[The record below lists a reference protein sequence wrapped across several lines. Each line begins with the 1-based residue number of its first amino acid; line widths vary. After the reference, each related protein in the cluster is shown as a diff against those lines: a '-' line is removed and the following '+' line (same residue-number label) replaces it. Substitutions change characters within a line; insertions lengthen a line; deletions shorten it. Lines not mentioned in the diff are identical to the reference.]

1 MNRDQ
6 TELTEFEIP
15 EEHKKKYRHGKVY
28 ESANMRDR
36 KLQARLKKEEKKYEE
51 MVKQKARHDM
61 MQEEAGYLECDEGEF
76 SWEVTQDQIV
86 NCVDVQTEK
95 KKFELNLDHGP
106 YKIDFDKNGRK
117 VLLGGER
124 GHLAAFN
131 WQTSKLDFEI
141 NVMERI
147 NCVKYLDNDL
157 RLAVAQKE
165 WTYIYD
171 NQGTEGHCLK
181 MLDRVVSMDYLP
193 HHYLLVTGNKSSW
206 LQHLDISTG
215 TIVSK
220 YCVRKG
226 PLYQMC
232 HWDGVTCLGHT
243 NGSVTFWKPYE
254 KPKVYNIQ
262 EYSDKTK
269 DPGLLGTKVC
279 NPIHEGAP
287 AITSMCVSHCGN
299 YLATAAANRK
309 VRVFDLRYMGQQHV
323 YKYHMNFSC
332 KNMQFSQRR
341 MLCCTN
347 HNEVQLFKDPCE
359 QVSKTPYLSHVTK
372 SPITS
377 AQFCPYQDVLGL
389 GLQTG
394 FETMLVPGAGDPNF
408 DGFGANPFKTKSQR
422 KESEI
427 KNLLNKLPYDT
438 ISFDPDQ
445 LNKVD
450 MATIEQKREDKI
462 RRLGYVPTKPK
473 FVPRKKMKGK
483 GKSGAIE
490 KRKQKVH
497 DQEARAKIVEKIRED
512 RKKEEQEKK
521 NEKKLQKEQV
531 SKRRRKHQEKDQDSS
546 SGESEYEEEEPQQQF
561 NALSRFRKK
570 K

>member
-1 MNRDQ
+1 MD
-6 TELTEFEIP
+6 LT
-15 EEHKKKYRHGKVY
+15 
-28 ESANMRDR
+28 
-36 KLQARLKKEEKKYEE
+36 
-51 MVKQKARHDM
+51 
-61 MQEEAGYLECDEGEF
+61 
-76 SWEVTQDQIV
+76 
-86 NCVDVQTEK
+86 
-95 KKFELNLDHGP
+95 
-106 YKIDFDKNGRK
+106 IDFDKNGRK

-262 EYSDKTK
+262 EYSDKTM

-309 VRVFDLRYMGQQHV
+309 VWVFDLRYMGRQHV

-332 KNMQFSQRR
+332 KNMQ
-341 MLCCTN
+341 
-347 HNEVQLFKDPCE
+347 
-359 QVSKTPYLSHVTK
+359 
-372 SPITS
+372 
-377 AQFCPYQDVLGL
+377 
-389 GLQTG
+389 
-394 FETMLVPGAGDPNF
+394 
-408 DGFGANPFKTKSQR
+408 
-422 KESEI
+422 
-427 KNLLNKLPYDT
+427 NKLPYDT

-490 KRKQKVH
+490 KR
-497 DQEARAKIVEKIRED
+497 
-512 RKKEEQEKK
+512 
-521 NEKKLQKEQV
+521 
-531 SKRRRKHQEKDQDSS
+531 
-546 SGESEYEEEEPQQQF
+546 
-561 NALSRFRKK
+561 
-570 K
+570 